1 MADNDDKPR
10 RIAIGLHAGGALA
23 LRLDADK
30 LDDLRKALTD
40 GDTGWKEIQAVDG
53 SVLVN
58 LAQVLYL
65 RVESDEHK
73 IGF

>member
-1 MADNDDKPR
+1 MAESEKPR
-10 RIAIGLHAGGALA
+10 RVAHGLHAGGALS
-23 LRLDADK
+23 LSLSSQS
-30 LDDLRKALTD
+30 LDDLRGALSA
-40 GDTGWKEIQAVDG
+40 GQNGWKEVEAVDG

>member
-1 MADNDDKPR
+1 MSADTEKPR
-10 RIAIGLHAGGALA
+10 RVALGLHAGGALA
-23 LRLDADK
+23 LRLSGDA
-30 LDDLRKALTD
+30 LDDLRGALSS
-40 GDTGWKEIQAVDG
+40 GQTGWKEVEAVDG

>member
-1 MADNDDKPR
+1 MADNDKPR
-10 RIAIGLHAGGALA
+10 RIAIGLHAWGSLA
-23 LRLDADK
+23 LRIDADK
-30 LDDLRKALTD
+30 LDDLRKALS
-40 GDTGWKEIQAVDG
+40 GGETGWKEIEAVDG

-65 RVESDEHK
+65 RVDSDEHK

>member
-1 MADNDDKPR
+1 MAADDKPR

-30 LDDLRKALTD
+30 LDDLRAALTN
-40 GDTGWKEIQAVDG
+40 GESGWKEVQAVDG

-65 RVESDEHK
+65 RVDSDEHK

>member
-1 MADNDDKPR
+1 MADNEKPR
-10 RIAIGLHAGGALA
+10 RVALGLHAGGALA
-23 LRLDADK
+23 LRLSSTS
-30 LDDLRKALTD
+30 LDDLRGALSS
-40 GDTGWKEIQAVDG
+40 GQTGWKEVEAVDG

>member
-1 MADNDDKPR
+1 MADNDKPR

-30 LDDLRKALTD
+30 LDDLRKVLTS
-40 GDTGWKEIQAVDG
+40 GETGWKEVEAVDG

>member
-1 MADNDDKPR
+1 MPDNDKPR
-10 RIAIGLHAGGALA
+10 RIAIGMHAGGSLP
-23 LRLDADK
+23 LRIESDELDK
-30 LDDLRKALTD
+30 LRTSLS
-40 GDTGWKEIQAVDG
+40 GGETGWKEIQAVDG

-65 RVESDEHK
+65 RVDSDEHK

>member
-1 MADNDDKPR
+1 MADNEKPR
-10 RIAIGLHAGGALA
+10 RVALGLHAGGALS
-23 LRLDADK
+23 LRLDAAA
-30 LDDLRKALTD
+30 LEDLRSTLTN
-40 GDTGWKEIQAVDG
+40 GGGGWKEIQATDG

-58 LAQVLYL
+58 LEQVLYL

>member
-1 MADNDDKPR
+1 MAESEKPR
-10 RIAIGLHAGGALA
+10 RVALGLHAGGALS
-23 LRLDADK
+23 LRLDGAA
-30 LDDLRKALTD
+30 LEDLRGALSA
-40 GDTGWKEIQAVDG
+40 GQTGWKEVAAVDG

>member
-1 MADNDDKPR
+1 MPDSDKPR
-10 RIAIGLHAGGALA
+10 RVALGFHAGGALS
-23 LRLDADK
+23 LRLAPEK
-30 LDDLRKALTD
+30 LDDLRTTLT
-40 GDTGWKEIQAVDG
+40 GGSSGWKEIEAEDG

-58 LAQVLYL
+58 LAQVIYL

>member
-1 MADNDDKPR
+1 MADNEKPR
-10 RIAIGLHAGGALA
+10 RVALGLHAGGALS
-23 LRLDADK
+23 LRLDPPA
-30 LDDLRKALTD
+30 LEDLRSALSS
-40 GDTGWKEIQAVDG
+40 GQTGWKEIEAVDG

>member
-1 MADNDDKPR
+1 MADNDKPR
-10 RIAIGLHAGGALA
+10 RIAIGMHAGGSLA
-23 LRLDADK
+23 LRVEAAA
-30 LDDLRKALTD
+30 LDDLRKALSS
-40 GDTGWKEIQAVDG
+40 GETGWKEVEAVDG

-65 RVESDEHK
+65 RVDSDEHK

>member
-1 MADNDDKPR
+1 MPDNDKPR
-10 RIAIGLHAGGALA
+10 RIAIGLHAGGALS

-30 LDDLRKALTD
+30 LDELRAALT
-40 GDTGWKEIQAVDG
+40 GGESGWKEIQAVDG

>member
-1 MADNDDKPR
+1 MADNDKPR
-10 RIAIGLHAGGALA
+10 RVAIGLHAGGALS
-23 LRLDADK
+23 LRVDADK
-30 LDDLRKALTD
+30 LDDLRKALS
-40 GDTGWKEIQAVDG
+40 GGETGWMEVEAVDG

-65 RVESDEHK
+65 RVDSDEHK

>member
-1 MADNDDKPR
+1 MADNDKPR

-23 LRLDADK
+23 LRLESDELEK
-30 LDDLRKALTD
+30 LRTALST
-40 GDTGWKEIQAVDG
+40 GETGWKEIQAVDG

-65 RVESDEHK
+65 RVDSDEHK